1 MDNIDLPEDY
11 ELEVMDIDLYDSY
24 AYADTY
30 TRSDVERIVSPLMG
44 YKYKLEDASK
54 IQHMAERDVN
64 NIIYP
69 VLDVIDKCGKDTKID
84 AVILNGGMTKFYL
97 IPKRLKDFFGFEPLT
112 TSDPDLSVARGAV
125 YYHYCLHKYN
135 VRKLEDPSSSEKTNV
150 CTSALHPGIAFNTS
164 TILNDTINLGLRGE
178 YVSQLIP
185 AGTELPYKSEEIRDK
200 YKLDKA
206 TSSLGIEMFL
216 GRGKTKNLPNRR
228 IATRTVKFGRSYPAD
243 TPISFQIYINPL
255 RMMTMEAWITGQPE
269 TKKTME
275 MDMASLKRTERTSKN
290 ISTVEKIKLNPK
302 SELNE
307 LRALSDRNKNKLGH
321 ELNPQLSRALET
333 IGQASNP
340 EDFFEP
346 CMDIAKTCKQSD
358 LMLAYIYMIAGMFKD
373 GWNDQQ
379 KRQVL
384 SYARQ
389 HFSPYASAIK
399 QNYYVLRRAL
409 EVIGQFG
416 KNFADFCTEYMGRI
430 YGDSTQFKNVILQM
444 VIRYEHDDKKVAEF
458 LNNYF
463 QTADFNQWIAS
474 LMADRFGSGTSMEN
488 QKYLV
493 KFIKTITPWL
503 SLEDENGTDKFTAL
517 LIAELCTNQADN
529 PICADS
535 YTMKHTWSAIKNYL
549 AKEDDPMFVS
559 TVTDLWNGTALSF
572 EETSVLNEHL
582 ACN

>member
-1 MDNIDLPEDY
+1 
-11 ELEVMDIDLYDSY
+11 
-24 AYADTY
+24 
-30 TRSDVERIVSPLMG
+30 
-44 YKYKLEDASK
+44 
-54 IQHMAERDVN
+54 
-64 NIIYP
+64 
-69 VLDVIDKCGKDTKID
+69 
-84 AVILNGGMTKFYL
+84 
-97 IPKRLKDFFGFEPLT
+97 
-112 TSDPDLSVARGAV
+112 
-125 YYHYCLHKYN
+125 
-135 VRKLEDPSSSEKTNV
+135 
-150 CTSALHPGIAFNTS
+150 
-164 TILNDTINLGLRGE
+164 
-178 YVSQLIP
+178 
-185 AGTELPYKSEEIRDK
+185 
-200 YKLDKA
+200 
-206 TSSLGIEMFL
+206 
-216 GRGKTKNLPNRR
+216 
-228 IATRTVKFGRSYPAD
+228 
-243 TPISFQIYINPL
+243 
-255 RMMTMEAWITGQPE
+255 
-269 TKKTME
+269 ME

-416 KNFADFCTEYMGRI
+416 ENFADFCTEYMGRV

-559 TVTDLWNGTALSF
+559 TVIDLWNGTALSL
-572 EETSVLNEHL
+572 EETSVLDEHL